1 MPDSFLTYNLSTDTL
16 TLFIPPLDPEEVP
29 WNGLPMTIEEAK
41 AIYNVNKVKYTCEPV
56 LSEEEI
62 ALGGVVYVYSG
73 TAQVNRP
80 LGVPSTAVNNTLLK
94 LAIDEAR
101 VKKDAYELALI
112 KHANKISAAAHNA
125 VLRCARRMQNECE
138 AMALFEAVC
147 LANGATGQAYPGIY
161 ASGRSAST
169 LHYVRNNASLVKAT
183 NPQGT
188 VEKPQILLVDAG
200 CEFRCYASDITRVV
214 PLAGSEEGSTPQFS
228 KEAREIYSL
237 VLRMQKECM
246 DLIRPG
252 VHWDD
257 IHTHAHRVLIEGF
270 LYLGIFRNTSTVDEI
285 LHNRTSCAFLPH
297 GLGHWIGMD
306 THDTGGKANYSDP
319 DPMFRWL
326 RVRRELV
333 TDAVITV
340 EPGVYFC
347 PFIIDSYLAQE
358 KHKRYIDEEV
368 LDRYWPV
375 GGIRIEDDIVVCEE
389 GGRSLSLDAVKELD
403 QVEKLAIS

>member
-1 MPDSFLTYNLSTDTL
+1 
-16 TLFIPPLDPEEVP
+16 
-29 WNGLPMTIEEAK
+29 MTIEEAK

-56 LSEEEI
+56 LSEKEA
-62 ALGGVVYVYSG
+62 ALAGGVYVYSG
-73 TAQVNRP
+73 SNQVTRP
-80 LGVPSTAVNNTLLK
+80 LGVPDTIVNNTLLK
-94 LAIDEAR
+94 PAIDEAR
-101 VKKDAYELALI
+101 VTKDSYELALI
-112 KHANKISAAAHNA
+112 KHANEISAAGHNA
-125 VLRCARRMQNECE
+125 ILRCAWRMQNERE

-161 ASGRSAST
+161 ASGRSAAT
-169 LHYVRNNASLVKAT
+169 LHYVKNDASLVKVT
-183 NPQGT
+183 NPQGA
-188 VEKPQILLVDAG
+188 VEKPQVLLVDAG

-214 PLAGSEEGSTPQFS
+214 PLAGAEEGSTPKFS
-228 KEAREIYSL
+228 KEAREIYNL
-237 VLRMQKECM
+237 VLRMQKECIN
-246 DLIRPG
+246 LIRPG

-270 LYLGIFRNTSTVDEI
+270 LSLGIFRKTSTVDEI

-306 THDTGGKANYSDP
+306 THDTGGQPNYSDP

-326 RVRRELV
+326 RVRRKLV
-333 TDAVITV
+333 TGAVITV

-347 PFIIDSYLAQE
+347 SFIIDGYLAQE

-375 GGIRIEDDIVVCEE
+375 GGIRIEDNILVCEE
-389 GGRSLSLDAVKELD
+389 GGRSLSLDAVKDLD
-403 QVEKLAIS
+403 QVEKFAVS